1 MAKNTV
7 PPLSETGNSSTPAAV
22 RVTPLI
28 TVFER
33 LGDWRKA
40 KGKVYPLPALLV
52 LVLTGLLC
60 GMEGPT
66 AIAEWA
72 AELPWTVRVAMGL
85 PWNRRASPMMV
96 CRLCWHLD
104 ADALEVALQS
114 WSAEVNAQLAQQGDS
129 RRLAVDGKTLR
140 GAANRGAR
148 MAHLLAAV
156 SHQLKTVWGE
166 VPVDQKTNEI
176 PLFSALLRLLAVKGY
191 LLTMDALLTQRDIAQ
206 QIIDSGND
214 YLMVV
219 KDNQPQLL
227 ADIQGCFEAEPL
239 ADEVRGQAQTTTKD
253 HGRLEVRTI
262 VTSTALNEYL
272 DWPGVAQVAQI
283 SRTISNMRSRT
294 STWEQV
300 YAITSLP
307 PDRSTRPRLRRVI
320 SRLDVPLRQ
329 VFIEAVDDGG
339 MVSARDS
346 LRWYVRSP
354 GTGGHYPHQARLLL
368 IDDMNSGNAVV
379 DGTTDSIYVNTAR
392 RNLAEGEYSILRMQF
407 TQPFRSGRDVV
418 RFGDADRLTDVRYV
432 IALASDTQLLHQ
444 PCEFLCPSGFPCQI
458 NQFHADDRARIPTKV
473 CT

>member
-7 PPLSETGNSSTPAAV
+7 PPLTETGNSSTPAVV

-114 WSAEVNAQLAQQGDS
+114 WSAEVNAQLARQGDS
-129 RRLAVDGKTLR
+129 RRLAVDGKTMR
-140 GAANRGAR
+140 GAAKRGAR

-307 PDRSTRPRLRRVI
+307 PERGSPKQLLAANRGHWI
-320 SRLDVPLRQ
+320 
-329 VFIEAVDDGG
+329 IESVHW
-339 MVSARDS
+339 V
-346 LRWYVRSP
+346 
-354 GTGGHYPHQARLLL
+354 
-368 IDDMNSGNAVV
+368 
-379 DGTTDSIYVNTAR
+379 
-392 RNLAEGEYSILRMQF
+392 
-407 TQPFRSGRDVV
+407 RDVV
-418 RFGDADRLTDVRYV
+418 MGEDACAV
-432 IALASDTQLLHQ
+432 HK
-444 PCEFLCPSGFPCQI
+444 
-458 NQFHADDRARIPTKV
+458 DRASQVLAALRNAAITVIRQAGFTSVKKAIRRYAAQPLRAVNSIRPTNRL
-473 CT
+473 